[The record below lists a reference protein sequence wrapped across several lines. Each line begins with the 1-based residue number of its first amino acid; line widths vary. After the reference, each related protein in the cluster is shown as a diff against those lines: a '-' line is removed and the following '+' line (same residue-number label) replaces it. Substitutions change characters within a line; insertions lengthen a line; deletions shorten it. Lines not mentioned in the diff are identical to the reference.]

1 MDKIVREKPEST
13 FDEAYAVKLVTEFQN
28 HKTMLETTQKRVDA
42 YKKELN
48 DMLIAHGKPDDKG
61 NLWINTSGFEIK
73 RERRVSK
80 TFNTS
85 AAEAWAKE
93 NGHWDTVKEVIE
105 VLSEDKLLGLAWN
118 NEEIQEKVKTLYVE
132 KETWA
137 LKA

>member
-13 FDEAYAVKLVTEFQN
+13 FDEAYAIKLVTEFQN
-28 HKTMLETTQKRVDA
+28 HKAMLETTQKRVDV

-48 DMLIAHGKPDDKG
+48 EMLIAHGKPDEKG

-80 TFNTS
+80 TFNAD

-93 NGHWDTVKEVIE
+93 TDKYKCPPCGAPKFRFKKIPKGSADGKKVEVKK
-105 VLSEDKLLGLAWN
+105 SWF
-118 NEEIQEKVKTLYVE
+118 
-132 KETWA
+132 
-137 LKA
+137 

>member
-13 FDEAYAVKLVTEFQN
+13 FDESYAIKLVTEFQN
-28 HKTMLETTQKRVDA
+28 HKSMLETTQKRVDA

-48 DMLIAHGKPDDKG
+48 EMLIAYGKPDEKG
-61 NLWINTSGFEIK
+61 NLWINTSSFEIK

-80 TFNTS
+80 TFNAD

-93 NGHWDTVKEVIE
+93 NGYWETIKEVVE
-105 VLSEDKLLGLAWN
+105 VISEDKLLGLAWN
-118 NEEIQEKVKTLYVE
+118 NEDVQEKVKTLYVE

-137 LKA
+137 LKT